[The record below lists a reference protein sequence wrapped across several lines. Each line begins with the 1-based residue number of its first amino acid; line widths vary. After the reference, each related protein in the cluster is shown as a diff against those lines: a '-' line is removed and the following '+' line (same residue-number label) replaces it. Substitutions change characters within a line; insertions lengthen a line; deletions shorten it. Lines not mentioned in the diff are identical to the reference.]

1 MKKTLL
7 IILIVA
13 AFIAL
18 AVFLILKYVKKD
30 NGKNGNGNGN
40 GNGGTPPPPPSP
52 GKTLKDYVG
61 STVTAKYST
70 KLYDN
75 DLNVVATYDAGD
87 KIGWM
92 GNEATGYTC
101 CTNRPGFYKIYDV
114 VNAPGGSTSGW
125 CSCEYILSAETLKYI
140 FGI

>member
-1 MKKTLL
+1 MKNTILIVL
-7 IILIVA
+7 IILAV
-13 AFIAL
+13 IAL
-18 AVFLILKYVKKD
+18 PVFLILKYVKKD
-30 NGKNGNGNGN
+30 KPKNGNGNGD
-40 GNGGTPPPPPSP
+40 GGTPPPPPAP
-52 GKTLKDYVG
+52 GKTLRDYVG
-61 STVTAKYST
+61 STVKATYNGI

-101 CTNRPGFYKIYDV
+101 CTNRPGFYKIYD
-114 VNAPGGSTSGW
+114 NPNTTGW
-125 CSCEYILSAETLKYI
+125 CECEPIMSKETLKAI

>member
-1 MKKTLL
+1 MKKTIIIVL
-7 IILIVA
+7 IILAV
-13 AFIAL
+13 IAL
-18 AVFLILKYVKKD
+18 VVFLILKYVKKD

-40 GNGGTPPPPPSP
+40 GNGTTPPPPSP

-61 STVTAKYST
+61 STVKATYNGI

-75 DLNVVATYDAGD
+75 DLNVVATYDAGEQ
-87 KIGWM
+87 IGWM

-101 CTNRPGFYKIYDV
+101 CTNRPGFYKIYD
-114 VNAPGGSTSGW
+114 NPNTTGW
-125 CSCEYILSAETLKYI
+125 CECEPIMSKETLKSI